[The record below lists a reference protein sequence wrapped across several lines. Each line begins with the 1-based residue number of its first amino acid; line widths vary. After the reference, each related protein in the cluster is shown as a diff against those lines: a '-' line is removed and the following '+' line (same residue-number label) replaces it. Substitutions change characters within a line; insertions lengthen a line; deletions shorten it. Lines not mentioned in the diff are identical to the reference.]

1 MRQNSPLFRGIVV
14 CFLALIFVSLAPAQK
29 QKKAPATEGALRVMG
44 PDGRERGLCPL
55 KRTDVKADVSGFIS
69 RVTVTQT
76 FQNPL
81 NQAIEAVY
89 TFPLPNDAAVDAL
102 TIETGGRLI
111 KGKIMQRQKAREAYN
126 AAKQEGKVAAL
137 LEQQDPDIFT
147 QSVANITPGAEVK
160 VIISYVETLPYADDT
175 YEFRFPM
182 TIGAKYMPSETA
194 SAGDEDRI
202 SPKSKKRPGHT
213 ISMEINVEGGVPVTQ
228 VASAT
233 HEIETAQYSASKFTV
248 RLKDTETIPNKD
260 FVLRYRTAGSRIE
273 DAVLAHHDAR
283 GGFFTLIL
291 QPPDRVMPADT
302 MPKEVVFV
310 LDTSG
315 SMDGFPIN
323 KARESMKLTLDNLN
337 PYDTFNLITFAGD
350 TRILFEHPVPATQEN
365 LSAAKKLLDDSSSG
379 GGTEMMKAIVAS
391 LEPSDSQSHVRIVC
405 FMTDGQVGNEKE
417 IIEEVR
423 RHPNARVFAFGIGD
437 WVNHH
442 LLDEITRE
450 GRGEVTYVS
459 ESDDGSAAAR
469 KFFERIRNPLMTDIS
484 LEFNGVDVSDVYPQE
499 IPDLFDE
506 KPVTVTGRYKTGGR
520 ATLTLRG
527 KMQGQPFSREI
538 AIDLPNDDRENEVMA
553 TLWARKKLA
562 AVMRPGFSGTSAE
575 QEDVITGL
583 GLNYHLVTPFT
594 SFVAIA
600 ENRVTDGSPPK
611 RIDVPVAEPEKD
623 NFIENEWKR
632 RDPEP
637 AATPPVVNQP
647 IPPGTPGGI
656 SETVSVTAEESVD
669 ASSSNTTTTT
679 TTSSQEIT
687 SLPVNGRS
695 LSSLYVTAPGT
706 VNPGGGRFSA
716 EFGRA
721 VVNGQRTTSNQFNVD
736 GVDANRG
743 LSPNGASLSG
753 SVGALPQLTAAGGTN
768 SMVAADAVQE
778 IAIHTFP
785 TAVDG
790 RTAGG
795 TFNVVTKSGTNAR
808 HGSLFETF
816 GNGALNAA
824 DPFARA
830 NGFGRAPSHLNL
842 FGGTLGGPFVKN
854 KIFFFGNY
862 EGMRLRQGAFGVSEV
877 PSTFSRL
884 AAAPGLRTIFEAFP
898 VANGASTTNG
908 FAEFSSVFA
917 NPAAHDIFGFRTDF
931 HITDKFSLN
940 ARYNFAN
947 SRASWRGDQDLSLN
961 TVRRLDTLSHSLS
974 VQANYLV
981 TSSLVANLKS
991 AFSRTTSGTTYH
1003 LDGFGGAVVPA
1014 LLGPGLLRYDLGGRG
1029 SIVAGPKTQT
1039 GIDEFQTTGGFNWIA
1054 GDHNISFGGDIRR
1067 LGFDLQPLALE
1078 RNVLLS
1084 GLDLTGTA
1092 ARINEIGRTDPGK
1105 HSTTNFSVFGQDMW
1119 RMNSRFSL
1127 TAGLRWDADLSPE
1140 MEEFAT
1146 VFQNAS
1152 TRIPNRLGNFAPRI
1166 GAAFDPNRNGRAV
1179 IRAGVGLYYDFG
1191 NLNAADSYVDS
1202 HPFAAGAFTR
1212 SAHFSAVPANP
1223 LKPLTLFAAD
1233 LKTPHTW
1240 QIFTEYQRELFS
1252 RYVISA
1258 SFVATFGRDLLLSR
1272 TFLNADPAFNVIRLT
1287 DNSGSSNFQAFNLH
1301 VYKRFANTFT
1311 FSARYSLARSAD
1323 NVSAGTITG
1332 SPFLSD
1338 PDAEKGASDFDARHV
1353 LSVFGVYNIPTFFK
1367 TDAAKWW
1374 ARDWSISAN
1383 LNARSAFPV
1392 NVTYA
1397 QVNDL
1402 GVLLYRPDTLPGAS
1416 PYNTSGGPRSIDP
1429 AAFSIPAVLRQG
1441 SQERNSLR
1449 GFPAFQ
1455 LNASLEKK
1463 FRLGSE
1469 SSFRIKAEAFNVLN
1483 TVNHENMSGNLG
1495 TRFPDGTFLPN
1506 YYFGKTVA
1514 SLGSGSYSPFYLYGG
1529 ARTIQLSA
1537 KLVF

>member
-1 MRQNSPLFRGIVV
+1 V
-14 CFLALIFVSLAPAQK
+14 
-29 QKKAPATEGALRVMG
+29 
-44 PDGRERGLCPL
+44 
-55 KRTDVKADVSGFIS
+55 
-69 RVTVTQT
+69 
-76 FQNPL
+76 
-81 NQAIEAVY
+81 
-89 TFPLPNDAAVDAL
+89 
-102 TIETGGRLI
+102 
-111 KGKIMQRQKAREAYN
+111 
-126 AAKQEGKVAAL
+126 
-137 LEQQDPDIFT
+137 
-147 QSVANITPGAEVK
+147 
-160 VIISYVETLPYADDT
+160 ISYVETLRYADDT

-194 SAGDEDRI
+194 SSDEEDRI

-248 RLKDTETIPNKD
+248 RLKDAETIPNKD
-260 FVLRYRTAGSRIE
+260 FVLRYKTAGSRIE

-350 TRILFEHPVPATQEN
+350 TRILFEHPVPATGEN

-391 LEPSDSQSHVRIVC
+391 LEPSDSQSHVRIAC

-437 WVNHH
+437 GVNHH

-484 LEFNGVDVSDVYPQE
+484 LEFNGADVSEVYPQE
-499 IPDLFDE
+499 IPDLFDA

-538 AIDLPNDDRENEVMA
+538 AVDLPNEDRENEVMA

-562 AVMRPGFSGTSAE
+562 AVMRPGFSGTPAE

-611 RIDVPVAEPEKD
+611 RVDVPLAEPEND

-637 AATPPVVNQP
+637 AAAPAAPPIANQP

-656 SETVSVTAEESVD
+656 SETVNVTADESVD
-669 ASSSNTTTTT
+669 TNSSGSVSTNVI
-679 TTSSQEIT
+679 SQDVT

-695 LSSLYVTAPGT
+695 FSSLYTIAPGAQ
-706 VNPGGGRFSA
+706 VNPGSGTFAA
-716 EFGRA
+716 EFGRTT
-721 VVNGQRTTSNQFNVD
+721 VNGQRATSNQFTVD
-736 GVDANRG
+736 GMDANRG
-743 LSPNGASLSG
+743 LSSNGSSLSG
-753 SVGALPQLTAAGGTN
+753 GVGALPQLTAAGGTN
-768 SMVAADAVQE
+768 SLVAIDAAQE
-778 IAIHTFP
+778 IQIKTSPPAIE
-785 TAVDG
+785 G
-790 RTAGG
+790 RTGGG
-795 TFNVVTKSGTNAR
+795 TFNVVTKSGSNAY
-808 HGSLFETF
+808 HGSVFETF

-830 NGFGRAPSHLNL
+830 NGFERAPSNLNL
-842 FGGTLGGPFVKN
+842 FGGTAGGPFVKN
-854 KIFFFGNY
+854 KVFFFGNY

-877 PSTFSRL
+877 PSAFSRL
-884 AAAPGLRTIFEAFP
+884 AAAPGLRAIFDAFP
-898 VANGASTTNG
+898 VANGAPTANG
-908 FAEFSSVFA
+908 FAEFTSVFA
-917 NPAAHDIFGFRTDF
+917 NPAAHDIFGFRTD
-931 HITDKFSLN
+931 ITFTEKFSLN

-947 SRASWRGDQDLSLN
+947 SKAAWRGDEDLSLN
-961 TVRRLDTLSHSLS
+961 TIRRFDTLSHSLS
-974 VQANYLV
+974 VQANYVL
-981 TSSLVANLKS
+981 TSNIAANLKT
-991 AFSRTTSGTTYH
+991 AFGRTTSGTTYSI
-1003 LDGFGGAVVPA
+1003 DGFGGAVVSA
-1014 LLGPGLLRYDLGGRG
+1014 LSGPGLLRYDLGGRG
-1029 SIVAGPKTQT
+1029 SILAGPKTQT
-1039 GIDEFQTTGGFNWIA
+1039 EIDEFQTTGTLNWIA
-1054 GDHNISFGGDIRR
+1054 GDHNTSFGGDIRR
-1067 LGFDLQPLALE
+1067 LGFDLKPLALE
-1078 RNVLLS
+1078 RNVIFN

-1092 ARINEIGRTDPGK
+1092 ARINEISRTDPDR
-1105 HSTTNFSVFGQDMW
+1105 HTTTNFSVFGQDDW
-1119 RMNSRFSL
+1119 RMSKRFSL
-1127 TAGLRWDADLSPE
+1127 TAGLRWDMDLSPD

-1146 VFQNAS
+1146 VFQNVS
-1152 TRIPNRLGNFAPRI
+1152 TRIPNRAGNFAPRI
-1166 GAAFDPNRNGRAV
+1166 SAAFDPKGNGKIV
-1179 IRAGVGLYYDFG
+1179 IRAGAGLYYDFG

-1202 HPFAAGAFTR
+1202 HPFASGAFTR
-1212 SAHFSAVPANP
+1212 SAHFSSVPADP
-1223 LKPLTLFAAD
+1223 LQSLTLFAAS

-1240 QIFTEYQRELFS
+1240 QISTEYQQELFS
-1252 RYVISA
+1252 HYAVSA
-1258 SFVATFGRDLLLSR
+1258 SVVAAFGRDLLLSR
-1272 TFLNADPAFNVIRLT
+1272 TLLHADPVFNVVRLT
-1287 DNSGSSNFQAFNLH
+1287 DNSGSSNFQALNLR
-1301 VYKRFANTFT
+1301 VNKRLANNFT
-1311 FSARYSLARSAD
+1311 FNARYSLSRSTD
-1323 NVSAGTITG
+1323 NVSTGTITSG
-1332 SPFLSD
+1332 PFLSD
-1338 PDAEKGASDFDARHV
+1338 TGAEKGASDYDTRHT
-1353 LSVFGVYNIPTFFK
+1353 LSIFGAYDIPTFFK
-1367 TDAAKWW
+1367 SGHAKWW
-1374 ARDWSISAN
+1374 ARDWTISAN

-1402 GVLLYRPDTLPGAS
+1402 GVLLYRPDILPGAS

-1449 GFPAFQ
+1449 GFPLFQ

-1469 SSFRIKAEAFNVLN
+1469 ASFRIKAEAFNVLN
-1483 TVNHENMSGNLG
+1483 TVNYENMSGNLG

>member
-14 CFLALIFVSLAPAQK
+14 CLLALIFVSLAAAQK

-44 PDGRERGLCPL
+44 PDGQERGLCPL

-111 KGKIMQRQKAREAYN
+111 NGKIMQRQKAKETYD

-137 LEQQDPDIFT
+137 LEQENPDIFT

-160 VIISYVETLPYADDT
+160 VMISYVETLRYADDT

-194 SAGDEDRI
+194 SAEDEAPI

-228 VASAT
+228 IASAT

-248 RLKDTETIPNKD
+248 RLKDAEMVPNKD
-260 FVLRYRTAGSRIE
+260 FLLHYKTAGSKIE

-323 KARESMKLTLDNLN
+323 KAREAMKLTLDNLN
-337 PYDTFNLITFAGD
+337 PYDTFNLITFAGE
-350 TRILFEHPVPATQEN
+350 TQILFEQPVPATREN

-379 GGTEMMKAIVAS
+379 GGTEMMKAILAS

-405 FMTDGQVGNEKE
+405 FMTDGQVGNENQ
-417 IIEEVR
+417 IIGEVS
-423 RHPNARVFAFGIGD
+423 RHPNARVFAFGIGEY
-437 WVNHH
+437 VNHH

-450 GRGEVTYVS
+450 GRGEVKYVS
-459 ESDDGSAAAR
+459 ENDDGSAAAR
-469 KFFERIRNPLMTDIS
+469 QFFERIRNPLMTDIS
-484 LEFNGVDVSDVYPQE
+484 LEFSGADVSEVYPQE
-499 IPDLFDE
+499 IPDLFDT
-506 KPVTVTGRYKTGGR
+506 KPVTLTGRYKAGGR
-520 ATLTLRG
+520 SMITLRG

-538 AIDLPNDDRENEVMA
+538 AVDLPSEDRENEVMA

-562 AVMRPGFSGTSAE
+562 AVMRPGFSGTPAE
-575 QEDVITGL
+575 QEEVITGL
-583 GLNYHLVTPFT
+583 GLDYHLVTPFT
-594 SFVAIA
+594 SFVAVG

-611 RIDVPVAEPEKD
+611 RVDVPLAEPEKD
-623 NFIENEWKR
+623 NFIENYWKR

-637 AATPPVVNQP
+637 AAAAPSVTNPP
-647 IPPGTPGGI
+647 IPPGTPSGV
-656 SETVSVTAEESVD
+656 SATVSVTADSVD
-669 ASSSNTTTTT
+669 TTSSNTTGSSIT
-679 TTSSQEIT
+679 SQEIT

-695 LSSLYVTAPGT
+695 LSSLYITAPGT
-706 VNPGGGRFSA
+706 QVNPGNGTFSA
-716 EFGRA
+716 EFGRTT
-721 VVNGQRTTSNQFNVD
+721 VNGQRPTSNQFTID

-743 LSPNGASLSG
+743 LSSNGTSLSG
-753 SVGALPQLTAAGGTN
+753 GVGALPQLTAAGGTN
-768 SMVAADAVQE
+768 SMVAFDAVQE
-778 IAIHTFP
+778 AEVRTFP
-785 TAVDG
+785 SAVEG

-795 TFNVVTKSGTNAR
+795 TFNVVTQSGTNMY

-830 NGFGRAPSHLNL
+830 EGFGRAPSNLNL

-854 KIFFFGNY
+854 KLFFFGNY

-877 PSTFSRL
+877 PSALSRL
-884 AAAPGLRTIFEAFP
+884 AAAPGLRTIFEAFSL
-898 VANGASTTNG
+898 ANGGATTNG
-908 FAEFSSVFA
+908 FAQFSSVFA
-917 NPAAHDIFGFRTDF
+917 NPAAHDIFGFKTDIKF
-931 HITDKFSLN
+931 TDKFSLN

-947 SRASWRGDQDLSLN
+947 SSASWRGDENLSLN
-961 TVRRLDTLSHSLS
+961 TVRRFDTLSHSLS
-974 VQANYLV
+974 VQANYVL
-981 TSSLVANLKS
+981 TSQIVADLKT
-991 AFSRTTSGTTYH
+991 AFSRTAFGTTYSI
-1003 LDGFGGAVVPA
+1003 DSFGGAVIPVPS
-1014 LLGPGLLRYDLGGRG
+1014 GPGLLRYDLGGRG
-1029 SIVAGPKTQT
+1029 SIAAGPGSRTA
-1039 GIDEFQTTGGFNWIA
+1039 IDEFQTSGTFNWIA
-1054 GDHNISFGGDIRR
+1054 GSHQISFGGDIRR
-1067 LGFDLQPLALE
+1067 LGFELRPLALE
-1078 RNVLLS
+1078 RNVLFA
-1084 GLDLTGTA
+1084 GIDLTGSA
-1092 ARINEIGRTDPGK
+1092 ARINEISRTGPGR
-1105 HSTTNFSVFGQDMW
+1105 HSTTNISAFGQDEW
-1119 RMNSRFSL
+1119 RINSRLLL
-1127 TAGLRWDADLSPE
+1127 TAGLRWDADLSPD
-1140 MEEFAT
+1140 MEKFAT
-1146 VFQNAS
+1146 VFQDAS
-1152 TRIPNRLGNFAPRI
+1152 TRIPNSVGNFAPRFS
-1166 GAAFDPNRNGRAV
+1166 AAFDLSGNGKSV
-1179 IRAGVGLYYDFG
+1179 FRAGVGLYFDFG
-1191 NLNAADSYVDS
+1191 NLNAADSYIDS
-1202 HPFAAGAFTR
+1202 HPFATGAFTR
-1212 SAHFSAVPANP
+1212 SAHFSSVPANP
-1223 LKPLTLFAAD
+1223 LNPLTLFTAD

-1240 QIFTEYQRELFS
+1240 QIFTEYQQELFS
-1252 RYVISA
+1252 HYVVSA

-1287 DNSGSSNFQAFNLH
+1287 DNSGSSNYQALNLS
-1301 VYKRFANTFT
+1301 VNKRLANNLTFV
-1311 FSARYSLARSAD
+1311 ARYSLSRSTD
-1323 NVSAGTITG
+1323 NVSTGTITD

-1338 PDAEKGASDFDARHV
+1338 PGAEKGPSDYDARHTF
-1353 LSVFGVYNIPTFFK
+1353 SIFGAYDIPTFFK
-1367 TDAAKWW
+1367 SGRSKWW
-1374 ARDWSISAN
+1374 ARDWTISAN

-1397 QVNDL
+1397 QANDL
-1402 GVLLYRPDTLPGAS
+1402 GVLFYRPDILAGAS
-1416 PYNTSGGPRSIDP
+1416 PYNTSAGPRSIDP
-1429 AAFSIPAVLRQG
+1429 AAFSVPTVLGQG
-1441 SQERNSLR
+1441 SNERNSLR
-1449 GFPAFQ
+1449 GFPLFQ

-1463 FRLGSE
+1463 FRLGGE
-1469 SSFRIKAEAFNVLN
+1469 ASFRIKAEAINVLN
-1483 TVNHENMSGNLG
+1483 TVNYENMSGNLG

-1514 SLGSGSYSPFYLYGG
+1514 SLGSGSFTPLYLHGG